1 MKISRGLL
9 SVGIFVITILIFLGY
24 MFFVEGQYV
33 STDTI
38 GVQEIE
44 VAEEEIYLKGLSK
57 NSGNGFSKHTYLME
71 DGSLFIKLKY
81 SIVSKFNPVG
91 DFKITITEP
100 TNEIKKIYIQGNKK
114 DDTKLVWD
122 SNNR

>member
-9 SVGIFVITILIFLGY
+9 NVGLFVIAILIFLGY

-38 GVQEIE
+38 VVQEIE
-44 VAEEEIYLKGLSK
+44 VAEEEIHLKGLSK
-57 NSGNGFSKHTYLME
+57 NSGNGFSKHAYVME
-71 DGSLFIKLKY
+71 DGSLYIKLKY

-114 DDTKLVWD
+114 DDTKLVWEKE
-122 SNNR
+122 

>member
-1 MKISRGLL
+1 MNISRGLL
-9 SVGIFVITILIFLGY
+9 SAGLFVIAILIFLGY

-33 STDTI
+33 STETI

-44 VAEEEIYLKGLSK
+44 VAEEEIHLKGLSK
-57 NSGNGFSKHTYLME
+57 NSGNVFSKHTYFME
-71 DGSLFIKLKY
+71 DGSLYIKLKY

-114 DDTKLVWD
+114 DDTRLVWEKE
-122 SNNR
+122 